1 MAEYFEKFPII
12 NYNGKNMRDLTRRV
26 NVLKKSLTDP
36 YVFLPYTVEDDMR
49 PEDIAYY
56 YYGSTEYTWLVYL
69 ANDIID
75 PYHQWP
81 LSQEKFDSYL
91 INKYTQQS
99 GRTGYDVI
107 SWLQDETIEE
117 NLLYYYR
124 EFFPGSSFTF
134 TTIQAPETTF
144 FTQALEVRV
153 SVSAEEKLATG
164 AVELYANDVLIETRT
179 LSNGSI
185 LFTIDELPK
194 GIYTLEARYLGSTTH
209 ISSISEE
216 FIHRVI

>member
-1 MAEYFEKFPII
+1 MAEYFDKFPII
-12 NYNGKNMRDLTRRV
+12 SYNGRNMRDLTRRV
-26 NVLKKSLTDP
+26 NFIKKSIDDP
-36 YVFLPYTVEDDMR
+36 YIFLPYTVEDDMR
-49 PEDIAYY
+49 PEDVAYY

-81 LSQEKFDSYL
+81 LSQEKFDAYL
-91 INKYTQQS
+91 INKYSAQS

-107 SWLQDETIEE
+107 SWLQDENIEE

-134 TTIQAPETTF
+134 TTIQAPETTG
-144 FTQALEVRV
+144 FTQPLEVRV

-164 AVELYANDVLIETRT
+164 SVELYANDELLETRT

-185 LFTIDELPK
+185 LFTIDGLPK
-194 GIYTLEARYLGSTTH
+194 GTYILEARYLGSTTH

>member
-1 MAEYFEKFPII
+1 MAEYFEKFPVI

-26 NVLKKSLTDP
+26 NFLKNSLDDP

-81 LSQEKFDSYL
+81 LSQEKFDAYL
-91 INKYTQQS
+91 INKYSQQS

-107 SWLQDETIEE
+107 AWLQDETIEE

-134 TTIQAPETTF
+134 TTIQAPETTG
-144 FTQALEVRV
+144 FTQPLEVRV

-164 AVELYANDVLIETRT
+164 SVELYVNDELIETRT

-185 LFTIDELPK
+185 LFTVDSLPK
-194 GIYTLEARYLGSTTH
+194 GIYALEARYLGSTTH

-216 FIHRVI
+216 FTHRVI